1 MAASPTLDPE
11 LVREVES
18 SCICLR
24 VQRASRAVGR
34 RFDHAFRSLGLNNWQ
49 FTLLM
54 SLANID
60 QPSVNTLARE
70 LAMDRTTMTRNLRV
84 LERRGLLATNPD
96 IRDGRIKRVSLTA
109 AGRKLLVSAIER
121 WREVNAAVRQDFPP
135 ATLPAMWQAL
145 DALGR
150 S

>member
-1 MAASPTLDPE
+1 MATLTDLDPD

-34 RFDHAFRSLGLNNWQ
+34 RFDKAFRGLDLNNWQ
-49 FTLLM
+49 FTLLT
-54 SLANID
+54 SLAIID
-60 QPSVNTLARE
+60 QSSVNTLARE

-84 LERRGLLATNPD
+84 LERRGLLAINPD
-96 IRDGRIKRVSLTA
+96 VRDGRVKRVSLTA
-109 AGRKLLVSAIER
+109 PGRTLLAQAIER
-121 WREVNAAVRQDFPP
+121 WREVNLAVRDDVPP

-145 DALGR
+145 EAIGR

>member
-1 MAASPTLDPE
+1 MAPSPELDPD

-34 RFDHAFRSLGLNNWQ
+34 RFDHAFRSLDLNNWQ

-60 QPSVNTLARE
+60 QPSFNTLARE

-84 LERRGLLATNPD
+84 LERRGLLALNPD
-96 IRDGRIKRVSLTA
+96 RQDGRGRRVSLTA
-109 AGRKLLVSAIER
+109 AGRTLLVKAIEH
-121 WREVNAAVRQDFPP
+121 WREVNAAVREDIPA

-145 DALGR
+145 EAVGR